1 MCASCHDDDDK
12 NASPSVVREEGGGG
26 RREVRGGGGVVL
38 LDTPSGSWAI
48 GHHSSCGNESCRLP
62 GRYDTILLQQHAQNQ
77 PPPLSNSVAPC
88 LLESRMVPATDV
100 FPDTTQADQRHT
112 QTVIGDYFSDI
123 DDDEQGDEATSRFL
137 DEDLD
142 LDDEAQ
148 PLIGG
153 A

>member
-1 MCASCHDDDDK
+1 M
-12 NASPSVVREEGGGG
+12 VVVVWCCLIPPLDLG
-26 RREVRGGGGVVL
+26 RSATTPPVVMRAVGFL
-38 LDTPSGSWAI
+38 VGTTPY
-48 GHHSSCGNESCRLP
+48 SSNNMRRTS
-62 GRYDTILLQQHAQNQ
+62 